1 MYRMGSSSNGPLSGV
16 SEGFAGS
23 MSGLSISS
31 SGQSNPGGGGEA
43 YSFLSNQ
50 GSPALSPLK
59 KSSSGGTSS
68 GSLAALGRTSLNPH
82 AAEFV
87 PKSFKPVSNSVSGN
101 AWDTSKSNAGSAVEK
116 DVGQSKLDRTDS
128 SNSNIS
134 DDEYR
139 RLFRAQLPDDL
150 MPDFDVRDFV
160 EGVSDYEESAYLDIA
175 GQKGWEAGS
184 GSTTSK
190 SESISYEDRI
200 RQTAL
205 RTTSFSPPRGNGS
218 RYNNGQGSMF
228 TGPSFVRPYLPEL
241 RSSLQQQIL
250 ANQERQAPGLWTDN
264 SETAGSFSDWGV
276 GEQAFPD
283 DLGEIDPINLLTA
296 EFPGFASESLAEIY
310 YANGGDLSLT
320 MEMLT
325 ELENEGVSAAKQF
338 QAPPTQTPLS
348 PRDFPA
354 LPAFDNLNA
363 SLLSSRAT
371 GAIVG
376 ESRTT
381 PDFVAAVRKQAAQQ
395 AAQLQYERN
404 GGVDLSLGALRGGI
418 SQTQGVGG
426 FLRDARG
433 SHGERLE
440 AYQLHAREAQA
451 PPPPTW
457 LDTGDSVATM
467 YTDMREEARDHAR
480 VRNAYFDQAR
490 QAYLSGNK
498 ALAKEL
504 SAKGQWH
511 NEQMKAAHSKAGE
524 AIFWQRNANV
534 YGNNSNTTGQAR
546 LLDLHGLHVN
556 EAIPAL
562 KREIAQLRLNVRS
575 TRQREQ
581 IFICV
586 GTGHHTKGSR
596 TPARLPIA
604 VQQYLA
610 EEEHLPFTETQP
622 GMLRVIVR

>member
-1 MYRMGSSSNGPLSGV
+1 MYRMGSSSNGPLFGV
-16 SEGFAGS
+16 SEGLAAAV
-23 MSGLSISS
+23 SGLSISS
-31 SGQSNPGGGGEA
+31 GGQSNHGAGEA
-43 YSFLSNQ
+43 YSSPSNQ
-50 GSPALSPLK
+50 GSAVLSPQK
-59 KSSSGGTSS
+59 DSSLVGTSS
-68 GSLAALGRTSLNPH
+68 GSFGTLGRTSLNPH

-87 PKSFKPVSNSVSGN
+87 PKSLKPVNNSISMN
-101 AWDTSKSNAGSAVEK
+101 AWDTSKPTIEK
-116 DVGQSKLDRTDS
+116 DVGVSKLHRTNS
-128 SNSNIS
+128 SNSNAS

-150 MPDFDVRDFV
+150 MPDFDAGDFAA
-160 EGVSDYEESAYLDIA
+160 GVSDYEESAYLDTA
-175 GQKGWEAGS
+175 GHKGWEAGS
-184 GSTTSK
+184 GSTGSQA
-190 SESISYEDRI
+190 EGFNYDDRI
-200 RQTAL
+200 QQSAL
-205 RTTSFSPPRGNGS
+205 QATSYSPPGGNGL
-218 RYNNGQGSMF
+218 RYNNGHGTTFSS
-228 TGPSFVRPYLPEL
+228 PSFVRPYLPEL
-241 RSSLQQQIL
+241 QSAVQQPQIL
-250 ANQERQAPGLWTDN
+250 AGNRERQAPALWPDTN
-264 SETAGSFSDWGV
+264 ESAGSFSDWGL
-276 GEQAFPD
+276 GDQTFPD
-283 DLGEIDPINLLTA
+283 DLGEIDPVNLLTA

-325 ELENEGVSAAKQF
+325 ELELQNEGGSAKQF
-338 QAPPTQTPLS
+338 QSPPTQVPPS

-354 LPAFDNLNA
+354 LSAFENLNA
-363 SLLSSRAT
+363 SSLSTRAT
-371 GAIVG
+371 GTVVG
-376 ESRTT
+376 DSRAT

-395 AAQLQYERN
+395 AAQLQFEQN
-404 GGVDLSLGALRGGI
+404 GTVDLSMGALRGAS
-418 SQTQGVGG
+418 SQGQGVGG

-440 AYQLHAREAQA
+440 AYQLHGREAHA

-534 YGNNSNTTGQAR
+534 YGNSSSATGQAR

-556 EAIPAL
+556 EAIPVL

-575 TRQREQ
+575 TQQREQ
-581 IFICV
+581 VFICV

-604 VQQYLA
+604 VQRYLA
-610 EEEHLPFTETQP
+610 EEHLPFTETQP